1 LEERVLRTKSFVLIF
16 AGLAF
21 LASPCFSQT
30 FSLHLYS
37 GLSYAGGGDLTKG
50 IKGEGE
56 LLGADYGISGAFK
69 APYLGL
75 DFGGE
80 IVYYLGTKF
89 GIGLGIGYFR
99 HAKESAVSYEIG
111 PVSIKQTLNPKFM
124 VIPITT
130 NLHYL
135 LTLGP
140 RVRIDLSAGAGFYLT
155 TLDWESRMDIE
166 IMGFSDYFDYTFKST
181 KGTIGFQGGVGLE
194 VKIAPKLALVW
205 TILGRYASL
214 SELKGDWTDKG
225 EGDLF
230 SYSETGSEHYAWYYD
245 LKYGG
250 KTYSQIIFDSDK
262 PAGPDYSDARY
273 AKIGLTG
280 FITALGIKLGF

>member
-1 LEERVLRTKSFVLIF
+1 LRTKRFLLLF
-16 AGLAF
+16 AALAF
-21 LASPCFSQT
+21 LASPGFSQS
-30 FSLHLYS
+30 FSLNLYG

-50 IKGEGE
+50 VKGEGE
-56 LLGADYGISGAFK
+56 LLGADYDISGSFK
-69 APYLGL
+69 APYLGM

-80 IVYYLGTKF
+80 IVYYFGAKL
-89 GIGLGIGYFR
+89 GIGLGVGYFR
-99 HAKESAVSYEIG
+99 HAKESAVSYDIG
-111 PVSIKQTLNPKFM
+111 PVGIKQTLSPKFK
-124 VIPITT
+124 VIPITA

-140 RVRIDLSAGAGFYLT
+140 RVRIDLSAGAGYYLT
-155 TLDWESRMDIE
+155 TLDWENRMDIE

-205 TILGRYASL
+205 TVLGRYASL

-230 SYSETGSEHYAWYYD
+230 SYSETGSGHYAWYYD

-262 PAGPDYSDARY
+262 PAGPDHSDARY

>member
-1 LEERVLRTKSFVLIF
+1 MRTKRFLLLF
-16 AGLAF
+16 AALAF
-21 LASPCFSQT
+21 LASPGFSQS
-30 FSLHLYS
+30 FSFNLYG

-50 IKGEGE
+50 VKGEGD
-56 LLGADYGISGAFK
+56 LLGADYDISGTFK
-69 APYLGL
+69 VPYLGM

-80 IVYYLGTKF
+80 IVYYFGPKL
-89 GIGLGIGYFR
+89 GIGLGVGYFR
-99 HAKESAVSYEIG
+99 HAKESAVSYDIG
-111 PVSIKQTLNPKFM
+111 PVGIKQTLSPKFK
-124 VIPITT
+124 VIPITA

-140 RVRIDLSAGAGFYLT
+140 RVRIDLSAGAGYYLT
-155 TLDWESRMDIE
+155 TLDWENRMDIE

-194 VKIAPKLALVW
+194 VKIAAKLALVW
-205 TILGRYASL
+205 TVLGRYASL

-230 SYSETGSEHYAWYYD
+230 SYSEAGSGHYAWYYD

-250 KTYSQIIFDSDK
+250 KTYSQVIFDSDK

-280 FITALGIKLGF
+280 FITALGIKLDF